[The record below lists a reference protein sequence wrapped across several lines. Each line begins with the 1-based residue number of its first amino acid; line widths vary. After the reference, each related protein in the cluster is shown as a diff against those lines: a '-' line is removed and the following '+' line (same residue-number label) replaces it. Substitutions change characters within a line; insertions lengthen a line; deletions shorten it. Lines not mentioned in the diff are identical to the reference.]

1 MPRPAKVRSISWTV
15 SPKSTLVLREILAI
29 AVNSFRADK
38 VRATMT
44 ALGMVIGTFSLVLVV
59 TIALT
64 GKQYVLN
71 EIQNIGAN
79 LIWAE
84 YAGAANA
91 GASAG
96 TADYLTVD
104 DMSAVQ
110 QQVPGVQ
117 AASPVLN
124 LHEPILVGNGK
135 QRDLLILG
143 VNPEYVNVRR
153 IVVSSGRFFDQQ
165 DSQSHHKVALVTED
179 FAIRQYGG
187 IQFAS
192 GYEINIQG
200 LPFIVIGTFRESV
213 ETFGQS
219 EIQDDTVLIP
229 YSMARYLT
237 DTNAVNQIYF
247 SMSDGSSIPRAT
259 EKILAVLKARH
270 RAESVYNVGNLTQ
283 VLSLVAKTANA
294 FTIVLLLFA
303 TITLVAG
310 GVGIMNIML
319 ATVSARIREI
329 GIRKAPRNPTAIPF
343 RGGNDLLNRRS
354 HRHSGRTGA
363 PVFALGLHSV
373 QAPRLR
379 ALRPD
384 RHAGLLPDRD
394 HLRHPAGQ
402 ECFQI
407 GSGGISKTRMR
418 EDVKIF

>member
-1 MPRPAKVRSISWTV
+1 MPRPPKVRSISWTV
-15 SPKSTLVLREILAI
+15 SPKSTLVLREILSI

-71 EIQNIGAN
+71 EIQKIGAN

-84 YAGAANA
+84 YAGPANG
-91 GASAG
+91 GASTG

-104 DMSAVQ
+104 DMTAVQ

-135 QRDLLILG
+135 QRDMLILG
-143 VNPEYVNVRR
+143 VNPEYVDVRR
-153 IVVSSGRFFDQQ
+153 IIVSSGRFFDQQ

-179 FAIRQYGG
+179 FANQQYGG
-187 IQFAS
+187 IQFTS
-192 GYEINIQG
+192 GHEIDIQG
-200 LPFIVIGTFRESV
+200 LPFVVIGTFRESV

-229 YSMARYLT
+229 YSVARYLT

-247 SMSDGSSIPRAT
+247 SMSDSTSVPVAT
-259 EKILAVLKARH
+259 QRILAVLKARH
-270 RAESVYNVGNLTQ
+270 RSESVYDVGNLTQ

-303 TITLVAG
+303 AITLIAG

-329 GIRKAPRNPTAIPF
+329 GIRKAVGATRREIQLQFLSEAVMISLI
-343 RGGNDLLNRRS
+343 GGTIGTLA
-354 HRHSGRTGA
+354 G
-363 PVFALGLHSV
+363 LGLPVSLWAFT
-373 QAPRLR
+373 QYRLPVSWLS
-379 ALRPD
+379 ALI
-384 RHAGLLPDRD
+384 AMLVSCLIGITFGTLPAKNASRLDPVESLK
-394 HLRHPAGQ
+394 H
-402 ECFQI
+402 E
-407 GSGGISKTRMR
+407 
-418 EDVKIF
+418 

>member
-192 GYEINIQG
+192 GHEINIQG

-329 GIRKAPRNPTAIPF
+329 GIRKAVGATRREIQLQFLSEAVMISLIGGAI
-343 RGGNDLLNRRS
+343 GTL
-354 HRHSGRTGA
+354 
-363 PVFALGLHSV
+363 
-373 QAPRLR
+373 
-379 ALRPD
+379 
-384 RHAGLLPDRD
+384 AGLALPFSLWAFTQYR
-394 HLRHPAGQ
+394 LPVSGLSALIAMLVSCLIGITFGTLPAKNASRLDPV
-402 ECFQI
+402 E
-407 GSGGISKTRMR
+407 SLKH
-418 EDVKIF
+418 E

>member
-1 MPRPAKVRSISWTV
+1 MPRPLKARSISWTV

-29 AVNSFRADK
+29 AVDSFRADK

-64 GKQYVLN
+64 GKQYVLH

-84 YAGAANA
+84 YAGSANA
-91 GASAG
+91 GTSAG

-104 DMSAVQ
+104 DMIAVEH
-110 QQVPGVQ
+110 QVPGVQ
-117 AASPVLN
+117 AATPVLN
-124 LHEPILVGNGK
+124 LHEPILVGSGK
-135 QRDLLILG
+135 QRDMLILG

-179 FAIRQYGG
+179 FANQQYGG
-187 IQFAS
+187 IEFAA
-192 GYEINIQG
+192 GHEINIQG
-200 LPFIVIGTFRESV
+200 LPFVVIGTFRERV

-229 YSMARYLT
+229 YSVARYLT

-247 SMSDGSSIPRAT
+247 SMSDASSVPLAT
-259 EKILAVLKARH
+259 QRILAVLKARH

-329 GIRKAPRNPTAIPF
+329 GIRKAVGATRREIQLQFLSEAVMISLIGGAI
-343 RGGNDLLNRRS
+343 GTL
-354 HRHSGRTGA
+354 
-363 PVFALGLHSV
+363 
-373 QAPRLR
+373 
-379 ALRPD
+379 
-384 RHAGLLPDRD
+384 AGLALPFSLWAFTQYRLPVSGLSALIAMLVSCLIGITFGTLPAKNASRLDPVES
-394 HLRHPAGQ
+394 LRH
-402 ECFQI
+402 E
-407 GSGGISKTRMR
+407 
-418 EDVKIF
+418 

>member
-1 MPRPAKVRSISWTV
+1 MPQSARPPSTSWV
-15 SPKSTLVLREILAI
+15 ARPKSTLILREILSI
-29 AVNSFRADK
+29 AVDSFRADK

-84 YAGAANA
+84 YAGSANA
-91 GASAG
+91 GASG
-96 TADYLTVD
+96 TADYLTVN
-104 DMSAVQ
+104 DMLAVE

-117 AASPVLN
+117 EASPVLN

-135 QRDLLILG
+135 QRDMLILG
-143 VNPEYVNVRR
+143 VDPEYVTVRR
-153 IVVSSGRFFDQQ
+153 IVVSSGRFFDRQ

-179 FAIRQYGG
+179 FAARQYGG
-187 IQFAS
+187 IEFAA
-192 GYEINIQG
+192 GHEIDIQG
-200 LPFIVIGTFRESV
+200 LPFVVIGAFRESV

-229 YSMARYLT
+229 YSVARYLT
-237 DTNAVNQIYF
+237 DTNAINQIYF
-247 SMSDGSSIPRAT
+247 SMSDASSVALAT
-259 EKILAVLKARH
+259 QRILAVLKARH

-283 VLSLVAKTANA
+283 VLGLVAKTANA

-319 ATVSARIREI
+319 ASVTERTREI
-329 GIRKAPRNPTAIPF
+329 GIRRALGARRRDIIVQFLVETVMLSGIGGILGVLLGVTIPF
-343 RGGNDLLNRRS
+343 IVSHTAGMKTIITLWSPLLAFSISALVGVVFGIYPAIRAANMD
-354 HRHSGRTGA
+354 
-363 PVFALGLHSV
+363 PVE
-373 QAPRLR
+373 
-379 ALRPD
+379 ALR
-384 RHAGLLPDRD
+384 H
-394 HLRHPAGQ
+394 
-402 ECFQI
+402 E
-407 GSGGISKTRMR
+407 
-418 EDVKIF
+418 

>member
-1 MPRPAKVRSISWTV
+1 MPRPAKVRSISWAV

-64 GKQYVLN
+64 GKRYVLH

-84 YAGAANA
+84 YAGPANGSA
-91 GASAG
+91 GTG

-104 DMSAVQ
+104 DMMAVEH
-110 QQVPGVQ
+110 QVPGVQ
-117 AASPVLN
+117 AATPVLN

-135 QRDLLILG
+135 QRDMLILG
-143 VNPEYVNVRR
+143 VNPEYGNVRR
-153 IVVSSGRFFDQQ
+153 MVVSSGRFFDQP
-165 DSQSHHKVALVTED
+165 DSQSHHKVALVTEN
-179 FAIRQYGG
+179 FANQQYGG

-192 GYEINIQG
+192 GHEIDIQG
-200 LPFIVIGTFRESV
+200 LPFVVIGAFRESV

-229 YSMARYLT
+229 YSVARYLT

-247 SMSDGSSIPRAT
+247 SMADGSSVSRAT
-259 EKILAVLKARH
+259 QRILAVLKARH
-270 RAESVYNVGNLTQ
+270 RAESVYNVGDLTQ

-329 GIRKAPRNPTAIPF
+329 GIRKAVGATRREIELQFLSEAVMISLIGGAIGTLVGLALPFSLWAFTQYRLPVSWLSALIAMLVSCLIGITFGTLPARNAS
-343 RGGNDLLNRRS
+343 RLD
-354 HRHSGRTGA
+354 
-363 PVFALGLHSV
+363 PVES
-373 QAPRLR
+373 
-379 ALRPD
+379 
-384 RHAGLLPDRD
+384 
-394 HLRHPAGQ
+394 LRH
-402 ECFQI
+402 E
-407 GSGGISKTRMR
+407 
-418 EDVKIF
+418 

>member
-1 MPRPAKVRSISWTV
+1 
-15 SPKSTLVLREILAI
+15 LVLREILEI
-29 AVNSFRADK
+29 AVDSFRADK

-64 GKQYVLN
+64 GKQYVLH

-84 YAGAANA
+84 YAGSANA
-91 GASAG
+91 GTSAG

-104 DMSAVQ
+104 DMIAVEH
-110 QQVPGVQ
+110 QVPGVQ
-117 AASPVLN
+117 AATPVLN
-124 LHEPILVGNGK
+124 LHEPILVGSGK
-135 QRDLLILG
+135 QRDMLILG

-179 FAIRQYGG
+179 FAVRQYSG
-187 IQFAS
+187 IQFAA
-192 GYEINIQG
+192 GHEINIQG
-200 LPFIVIGTFRESV
+200 LPFVVIGTFRERV

-229 YSMARYLT
+229 YSVARYLT

-247 SMSDGSSIPRAT
+247 SMSDASSVPLAT
-259 EKILAVLKARH
+259 QRILAVLKARH
-270 RAESVYNVGNLTQ
+270 RAESVYNVGDLTQ

-329 GIRKAPRNPTAIPF
+329 GIRKAVGATRREIQLQFLSEAVMISLI
-343 RGGNDLLNRRS
+343 GGTIGTL
-354 HRHSGRTGA
+354 
-363 PVFALGLHSV
+363 
-373 QAPRLR
+373 
-379 ALRPD
+379 
-384 RHAGLLPDRD
+384 AGLALPFSLWAFTQYRLPVSGLSALIAMLVSCLIGITFGTLPAKNASRLDPVES
-394 HLRHPAGQ
+394 LRH
-402 ECFQI
+402 E
-407 GSGGISKTRMR
+407 
-418 EDVKIF
+418 

>member
-91 GASAG
+91 GASTG

-117 AASPVLN
+117 AATPVLN
-124 LHEPILVGNGK
+124 LHEPILVGNGR
-135 QRDLLILG
+135 QRDMLILG
-143 VNPEYVNVRR
+143 VNPEYANVRR
-153 IVVSSGRFFDQQ
+153 IIVSSGRFFDQQ
-165 DSQSHHKVALVTED
+165 DSQSHHKVALITED
-179 FAIRQYGG
+179 FANRQYGG
-187 IQFAS
+187 TQFAS
-192 GYEINIQG
+192 GHEINIQG

-247 SMSDGSSIPRAT
+247 SISDGSSVPRAT
-259 EKILAVLKARH
+259 ERILAVLKARH

-303 TITLVAG
+303 TITLIAG

-329 GIRKAPRNPTAIPF
+329 GIRKAVGATRREIQLQFLSEAVMISLI
-343 RGGNDLLNRRS
+343 GGTIGTL
-354 HRHSGRTGA
+354 
-363 PVFALGLHSV
+363 
-373 QAPRLR
+373 
-379 ALRPD
+379 
-384 RHAGLLPDRD
+384 AGLALPFSLWAFTQYR
-394 HLRHPAGQ
+394 LPVSGLSALIAMLVSCLIGITFGTLPAKNASRLDPV
-402 ECFQI
+402 E
-407 GSGGISKTRMR
+407 SLKH
-418 EDVKIF
+418 E

>member
-1 MPRPAKVRSISWTV
+1 MPRPAKVRSISWAV

-64 GKQYVLN
+64 GKQYVLH

-91 GASAG
+91 GASTG

-104 DMSAVQ
+104 DMIAVE

-117 AASPVLN
+117 AATPVLN
-124 LHEPILVGNGK
+124 LHEPILVGNGR
-135 QRDLLILG
+135 QRDMLILG
-143 VNPEYVNVRR
+143 VNPEYANVRR
-153 IVVSSGRFFDQQ
+153 IIVSAGRFFDQQ
-165 DSQSHHKVALVTED
+165 DSQSHHKVALITED
-179 FAIRQYGG
+179 FANRQYGG
-187 IQFAS
+187 AQFAS
-192 GYEINIQG
+192 GHEINIQG

-303 TITLVAG
+303 TITLIAG

-329 GIRKAPRNPTAIPF
+329 GIRKAVGATRREIQLQFLSEAVMISLI
-343 RGGNDLLNRRS
+343 GGTIGTL
-354 HRHSGRTGA
+354 
-363 PVFALGLHSV
+363 
-373 QAPRLR
+373 
-379 ALRPD
+379 
-384 RHAGLLPDRD
+384 AGLALPFS
-394 HLRHPAGQ
+394 LWAFTQYMLPVSGLSALIAMLVSCLIGITFGTLPAKNASRLDPV
-402 ECFQI
+402 E
-407 GSGGISKTRMR
+407 SLKH
-418 EDVKIF
+418 E

>member
-1 MPRPAKVRSISWTV
+1 MPRPAKARSISWTV

-29 AVNSFRADK
+29 AVDSFRADK

-64 GKQYVLN
+64 GKQYVLH

-84 YAGAANA
+84 YAGSANA
-91 GASAG
+91 GTSAG

-104 DMSAVQ
+104 DMMAVEH
-110 QQVPGVQ
+110 QVPGVQ
-117 AASPVLN
+117 AATPVLN
-124 LHEPILVGNGK
+124 LHEPILVGSGK
-135 QRDLLILG
+135 QRDMLILG

-179 FAIRQYGG
+179 FANQQYGG
-187 IQFAS
+187 IEFAA
-192 GYEINIQG
+192 GHEINIQG
-200 LPFIVIGTFRESV
+200 LPFVVIGTFRERV

-219 EIQDDTVLIP
+219 EIQDNTVLIP
-229 YSMARYLT
+229 YSVARYLT

-247 SMSDGSSIPRAT
+247 SMSDASSVPLAT
-259 EKILAVLKARH
+259 QRILAVLKARH

-329 GIRKAPRNPTAIPF
+329 GIRKAVGATRREIQLQFLSEAVMISLIGGAI
-343 RGGNDLLNRRS
+343 GTL
-354 HRHSGRTGA
+354 
-363 PVFALGLHSV
+363 
-373 QAPRLR
+373 
-379 ALRPD
+379 
-384 RHAGLLPDRD
+384 AGLALPFSLWAFTQYRLPVSGLSALIAMLVSCLIGITFGTLPAKNASRLDPVES
-394 HLRHPAGQ
+394 LRH
-402 ECFQI
+402 E
-407 GSGGISKTRMR
+407 
-418 EDVKIF
+418 

>member
-15 SPKSTLVLREILAI
+15 SPKSTLVLREILSI

-71 EIQNIGAN
+71 EIQKIGAN

-84 YAGAANA
+84 YAGPANG
-91 GASAG
+91 GASTG

-104 DMSAVQ
+104 DMIAVE

-124 LHEPILVGNGK
+124 LHEPILAGNGK
-135 QRDLLILG
+135 QRDMLILG
-143 VNPEYVNVRR
+143 VNPEYVDVRR
-153 IVVSSGRFFDQQ
+153 IIVSSGRFFDQQ

-179 FAIRQYGG
+179 FANRQYGG
-187 IQFAS
+187 VQFAS
-192 GYEINIQG
+192 GHEIDIQG
-200 LPFIVIGTFRESV
+200 LPFVVIGSFRESV

-229 YSMARYLT
+229 YSVARYLT

-247 SMSDGSSIPRAT
+247 SMSDSSSVPVAT
-259 EKILAVLKARH
+259 QRILAVLKARH
-270 RAESVYNVGNLTQ
+270 RSESVYDVGNLTQ

-303 TITLVAG
+303 AITLIAG

-329 GIRKAPRNPTAIPF
+329 GIRKAVGATRREIQLQFLSEAVMISLI
-343 RGGNDLLNRRS
+343 GGTIGTLA
-354 HRHSGRTGA
+354 G
-363 PVFALGLHSV
+363 LGLPVSLWAFT
-373 QAPRLR
+373 QYRLPVSWLS
-379 ALRPD
+379 ALI
-384 RHAGLLPDRD
+384 AMLVSCLIGITFGTLPAKNASRLDPVESLK
-394 HLRHPAGQ
+394 H
-402 ECFQI
+402 E
-407 GSGGISKTRMR
+407 
-418 EDVKIF
+418 

>member
-29 AVNSFRADK
+29 AVDSFRADK

-64 GKQYVLN
+64 GKQYVLH

-84 YAGAANA
+84 YAGPANG
-91 GASAG
+91 GATTG

-104 DMSAVQ
+104 DMMAVE
-110 QQVPGVQ
+110 QQVTGVQ
-117 AASPVLN
+117 AATPVLN

-135 QRDLLILG
+135 QRDMLILG
-143 VNPEYVNVRR
+143 VNPEYANVRR
-153 IVVSSGRFFDQQ
+153 MVVSSGRFFDQQ
-165 DSQSHHKVALVTED
+165 DSQSHHKVALVTEN
-179 FAIRQYGG
+179 FANQQYGG

-192 GYEINIQG
+192 GHEIDIQG
-200 LPFIVIGTFRESV
+200 LPFVVIGAFREGV

-229 YSMARYLT
+229 YSVARYLT
-237 DTNAVNQIYF
+237 DTNAINQIYF
-247 SMSDGSSIPRAT
+247 SMSDASSVPLAT
-259 EKILAVLKARH
+259 QRILAVLKARH
-270 RAESVYNVGNLTQ
+270 RAESVYNVGDLTQ

-329 GIRKAPRNPTAIPF
+329 GIRKAVGATRREIQLQFLSEAVMISLI
-343 RGGNDLLNRRS
+343 GGTIGTL
-354 HRHSGRTGA
+354 
-363 PVFALGLHSV
+363 
-373 QAPRLR
+373 
-379 ALRPD
+379 
-384 RHAGLLPDRD
+384 AGLALPFSLWAFTQYRLPVSGLSAVIAMLVSCLIGITFGTLPAKNASRLDPVES
-394 HLRHPAGQ
+394 LRH
-402 ECFQI
+402 E
-407 GSGGISKTRMR
+407 
-418 EDVKIF
+418 

>member
-15 SPKSTLVLREILAI
+15 SPKSTLVLREILSI

-71 EIQNIGAN
+71 EIQKIGAN

-84 YAGAANA
+84 YAGPANG
-91 GASAG
+91 GASTG

-104 DMSAVQ
+104 DMIAVE

-124 LHEPILVGNGK
+124 LHEPILAGNGK
-135 QRDLLILG
+135 QRDMLILG
-143 VNPEYVNVRR
+143 VNPEYVDVRR
-153 IVVSSGRFFDQQ
+153 IIVSSGRFFDQQ

-179 FAIRQYGG
+179 FANRQYGG
-187 IQFAS
+187 VQFAS
-192 GYEINIQG
+192 GHEIDIQG
-200 LPFIVIGTFRESV
+200 LPFVVIGSFRESV

-229 YSMARYLT
+229 YSVARYLT

-247 SMSDGSSIPRAT
+247 SMSDSTSVPVAT
-259 EKILAVLKARH
+259 LRILAVLKARH
-270 RAESVYNVGNLTQ
+270 RSESVYDVGNLTQ

-303 TITLVAG
+303 AITLIAG

-329 GIRKAPRNPTAIPF
+329 GIRKAVGATRREIQLQFLSEAVMISLI
-343 RGGNDLLNRRS
+343 GGTIGTLA
-354 HRHSGRTGA
+354 G
-363 PVFALGLHSV
+363 LGLPVSLWAFT
-373 QAPRLR
+373 QYRLPVSWLS
-379 ALRPD
+379 ALI
-384 RHAGLLPDRD
+384 AMLVSCLIGITFGTLPAKNASRLDPVESLK
-394 HLRHPAGQ
+394 H
-402 ECFQI
+402 E
-407 GSGGISKTRMR
+407 
-418 EDVKIF
+418 

>member
-64 GKQYVLN
+64 GKQYVLH

-84 YAGAANA
+84 YAGPANG
-91 GASAG
+91 GASTG

-104 DMSAVQ
+104 DMVAVE
-110 QQVPGVQ
+110 QQVPGVH

-124 LHEPILVGNGK
+124 LHEPILVGNGR
-135 QRDLLILG
+135 QRDMLILG
-143 VNPEYVNVRR
+143 VNPEYANVRR
-153 IVVSSGRFFDQQ
+153 IIVSSGRFFDQQ
-165 DSQSHHKVALVTED
+165 DSQSHHKVALVTENL
-179 FAIRQYGG
+179 ANQQYGG

-192 GYEINIQG
+192 GHEINIQG
-200 LPFIVIGTFRESV
+200 LPFIVIGTFHESV

-229 YSMARYLT
+229 YSVARYLT

-247 SMSDGSSIPRAT
+247 SMSDGSSVPRAT
-259 EKILAVLKARH
+259 ERILAVLKARH

-329 GIRKAPRNPTAIPF
+329 GIRKAVGATRREIQLQFLSEAVMISLI
-343 RGGNDLLNRRS
+343 GGTIGTL
-354 HRHSGRTGA
+354 
-363 PVFALGLHSV
+363 
-373 QAPRLR
+373 
-379 ALRPD
+379 
-384 RHAGLLPDRD
+384 AGLALPFSLWAFTQYR
-394 HLRHPAGQ
+394 LPVSGLSALIAMLVSCLIGITFGTLPAKNASRLDPV
-402 ECFQI
+402 E
-407 GSGGISKTRMR
+407 SLKH
-418 EDVKIF
+418 E

>member
-1 MPRPAKVRSISWTV
+1 MPRPAKAHSISWTV

-91 GASAG
+91 GASAS

-124 LHEPILVGNGK
+124 LHEPILVGNGQ
-135 QRDLLILG
+135 QRDMLILG

-179 FAIRQYGG
+179 FAARQYGG
-187 IQFAS
+187 IQLAS
-192 GYEINIQG
+192 GHEINIQG
-200 LPFIVIGTFRESV
+200 LPFVVIGTFRERV

-229 YSMARYLT
+229 YSVARYLT
-237 DTNAVNQIYF
+237 DTTAVNQIYF
-247 SMSDGSSIPRAT
+247 SMSDTSSVPLAT
-259 EKILAVLKARH
+259 QRILAVLKARH

-329 GIRKAPRNPTAIPF
+329 GIRKAVGATRREIQLQFLSEAVMISLI
-343 RGGNDLLNRRS
+343 GGTIGTL
-354 HRHSGRTGA
+354 
-363 PVFALGLHSV
+363 
-373 QAPRLR
+373 
-379 ALRPD
+379 
-384 RHAGLLPDRD
+384 AGLALPFSLWAFTQYRLPVSGLSAVIAMLVSCLIGITFGTLPAKNASRLDPVES
-394 HLRHPAGQ
+394 LRH
-402 ECFQI
+402 E
-407 GSGGISKTRMR
+407 
-418 EDVKIF
+418 

>member
-15 SPKSTLVLREILAI
+15 SPKSTLVLREIFSI
-29 AVNSFRADK
+29 AVDSFRADK

-84 YAGAANA
+84 YAGPANGAATT
-91 GASAG
+91 G
-96 TADYLTVD
+96 TADYLTVN
-104 DMSAVQ
+104 DMVAVQ

-117 AASPVLN
+117 EASPVVN

-135 QRDLLILG
+135 QRDMLILG
-143 VNPEYVNVRR
+143 VDPEYVNVRR
-153 IVVSSGRFFDQQ
+153 IVVSSGRFFDRQ
-165 DSQSHHKVALVTED
+165 DSQAHHKVALVTED
-179 FAIRQYGG
+179 FATRQYGG
-187 IQFAS
+187 IEFAS
-192 GYEINIQG
+192 GHEINIQG
-200 LPFIVIGTFRESV
+200 LPFVVIGTFRERV

-229 YSMARYLT
+229 YSVARYLT

-247 SMSDGSSIPRAT
+247 SMSDAASVPLASQR
-259 EKILAVLKARH
+259 ILAVLKARH
-270 RAESVYNVGNLTQ
+270 RVESVYSVGDLTQ
-283 VLSLVAKTANA
+283 VLGLVAKTANA
-294 FTIVLLLFA
+294 FTIILLLFA

-329 GIRKAPRNPTAIPF
+329 GIRKAVGATRREIQLQFLSEAVMISLI
-343 RGGNDLLNRRS
+343 GGTIGTL
-354 HRHSGRTGA
+354 
-363 PVFALGLHSV
+363 
-373 QAPRLR
+373 
-379 ALRPD
+379 
-384 RHAGLLPDRD
+384 AGLALPFSLWIFTQNRFPVSG
-394 HLRHPAGQ
+394 LSALIAMLVSCLIGITFGTLPARNASRLDPV
-402 ECFQI
+402 E
-407 GSGGISKTRMR
+407 SLKH
-418 EDVKIF
+418 E

>member
-1 MPRPAKVRSISWTV
+1 MPRPAKVRSISWAV

-38 VRATMT
+38 VRASMT

-91 GASAG
+91 GASTG

-117 AASPVLN
+117 AATPVLN
-124 LHEPILVGNGK
+124 LHEPILVGNGR
-135 QRDLLILG
+135 QRDMLILG
-143 VNPEYVNVRR
+143 VNPEYANVRR
-153 IVVSSGRFFDQQ
+153 IIVSSGRFFDQQ
-165 DSQSHHKVALVTED
+165 DSQSHHKVALITED
-179 FAIRQYGG
+179 FANRQYGG
-187 IQFAS
+187 TQFAS
-192 GYEINIQG
+192 GHEINIQG

-247 SMSDGSSIPRAT
+247 SISDGSSVPRAT
-259 EKILAVLKARH
+259 ERILAVLKARH

-303 TITLVAG
+303 TITLIAG

-329 GIRKAPRNPTAIPF
+329 GIRKAVGATRREIQLQFLSEAVMISLI
-343 RGGNDLLNRRS
+343 GGTIGTL
-354 HRHSGRTGA
+354 
-363 PVFALGLHSV
+363 
-373 QAPRLR
+373 
-379 ALRPD
+379 
-384 RHAGLLPDRD
+384 AGLALPFSLWAFTQYR
-394 HLRHPAGQ
+394 LPVSGLSALIAMLVSCLIGITFGTLPAKNASRLDPV
-402 ECFQI
+402 E
-407 GSGGISKTRMR
+407 SLKH
-418 EDVKIF
+418 E

>member
-1 MPRPAKVRSISWTV
+1 MIPRPAKVRSISWTV

-329 GIRKAPRNPTAIPF
+329 GIRKAVGATRREIQLQFLSEAVMISLIGGAI
-343 RGGNDLLNRRS
+343 GTL
-354 HRHSGRTGA
+354 
-363 PVFALGLHSV
+363 
-373 QAPRLR
+373 
-379 ALRPD
+379 
-384 RHAGLLPDRD
+384 AGLALPFSLWAFTQYR
-394 HLRHPAGQ
+394 LPVSGLSALIAMLVSCLIGITFGTLPAKNASRLDPV
-402 ECFQI
+402 E
-407 GSGGISKTRMR
+407 SLKH
-418 EDVKIF
+418 E

>member
-1 MPRPAKVRSISWTV
+1 MPRPAKVRTISWTV
-15 SPKSTLVLREILAI
+15 SPKSTLVLREILSI

-84 YAGAANA
+84 YAGPAN
-91 GASAG
+91 GGVTTAG

-104 DMSAVQ
+104 DMIAVE

-117 AASPVLN
+117 AASPVVN
-124 LHEPILVGNGK
+124 LHVPILVGNGQ
-135 QRDLLILG
+135 QRDMLILG
-143 VNPEYVNVRR
+143 VDPVYVTVRR
-153 IVVSSGRFFDQQ
+153 IIVSSGRFFDQQ
-165 DSQSHHKVALVTED
+165 DSQSHQKVALVTES
-179 FAIRQYGG
+179 FANQQFGG
-187 IQFAS
+187 VQFAP
-192 GYEINIQG
+192 GHEISIQG
-200 LPFIVIGTFRESV
+200 LPFVVIGAFRESV

-229 YSMARYLT
+229 YSVARYLT

-247 SMSDGSSIPRAT
+247 SMSDGSSVPMAT
-259 EKILAVLKARH
+259 DRILAVLKSRH
-270 RAESVYNVGNLTQ
+270 RAESVYTVGNLTQ
-283 VLSLVAKTANA
+283 VLSLVGKTASA
-294 FTIVLLLFA
+294 LTIVLLLFA

-329 GIRKAPRNPTAIPF
+329 GIRKAVGATRREIELQFLSEAVMISLI
-343 RGGNDLLNRRS
+343 GGTIGTL
-354 HRHSGRTGA
+354 
-363 PVFALGLHSV
+363 
-373 QAPRLR
+373 
-379 ALRPD
+379 
-384 RHAGLLPDRD
+384 AGLALPISLWIFTEHRLPVSGLSAVIAMVVSCLIGVTFGTLPAKNASRLDPVES
-394 HLRHPAGQ
+394 LRH
-402 ECFQI
+402 E
-407 GSGGISKTRMR
+407 
-418 EDVKIF
+418 